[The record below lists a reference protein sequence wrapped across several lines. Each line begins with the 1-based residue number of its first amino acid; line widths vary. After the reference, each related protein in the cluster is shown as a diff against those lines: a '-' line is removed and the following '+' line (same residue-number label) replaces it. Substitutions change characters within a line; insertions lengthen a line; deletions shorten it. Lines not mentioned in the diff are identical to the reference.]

1 MSYDSKSDSYQLIV
15 SIIGSNQRIYQVLVV
30 ISFITNIIGSDQ
42 LIVVLSCSI
51 QLIVVLSCSNQLIV
65 VLSWSN

>member
-15 SIIGSNQRIYQVLVV
+15 SIIGSNQIICQVLVV
-30 ISFITNIIGSDQ
+30 ISFITNIIG
-42 LIVVLSCSI
+42 SI

-65 VLSWSN
+65 V